1 MKRLVAILMLALA
14 AGGAAAQEYPN
25 RPVRF
30 LVAYPPGGG
39 VDMMARAVAGVLG
52 PRLGQNVVVENRP
65 GASGA
70 LATGVVA
77 KAAPDGYTIL
87 VTGDAPV
94 TQVPLLSKVSYDP
107 YKDLT
112 ALVKGVTVPTA
123 ILVPAASP
131 LRSFADLLAFARA
144 NPGKLSYGT
153 PGNGSGMHVELEMLK
168 ERLKVD
174 ITHVP
179 YKGAP
184 PIITDTIAGQI
195 SIGAPGIP
203 AAIPNIRAGQLR
215 LLGVW
220 SPTRIAAFPDV
231 PTVQE
236 ASGDAT
242 LEGLPTWYGFLLP
255 AGVPASIVARLESE
269 IVAAL
274 RDPDVSRR
282 LLDSGA
288 TVVAQPGAAFDA
300 ANRAQTATFAAIFKK
315 LDLKPE

>member
-144 NPGKLSYGT
+144 HPGKLSYGT
-153 PGNGSGMHVELEMLK
+153 PGNGSGRHVELEMLK

>member
-1 MKRLVAILMLALA
+1 MKHSVVAVLLALGA
-14 AGGAAAQEYPN
+14 AGASAQEFPN

-52 PRLGQNVVVENRP
+52 ARLGQTVIVENRP
-65 GASGA
+65 GASGS
-70 LATGVVA
+70 LATGLVA
-77 KAAPDGYTIL
+77 KSTPDGYTIL
-87 VTGDAPV
+87 VTGDAPI

-112 ALVKGVTVPTA
+112 ALVKGVTVPTS
-123 ILVPAASP
+123 ILVPASSP
-131 LRSFADLLAFARA
+131 LRSLPDVLQFARA

-168 ERLKVD
+168 ERQGID

-184 PIITDTIAGQI
+184 PIIVDTMASQI

-203 AAIPNIRAGQLR
+203 AAIPNIRSGQLR

-220 SPTRIAAFPDV
+220 SAARIAAFPDV
-231 PTVQE
+231 PTVRE
-236 ASGDAT
+236 ATGDAS

-255 AGVPASIVARLESE
+255 AGVPPAIVARLEAD
-269 IVAAL
+269 IVASL
-274 RDPDVSRR
+274 KDPDVMKRMQ
-282 LLDSGA
+282 DSGA
-288 TVVAQPGAAFDA
+288 TVVAQTGAAFDD
-300 ANRAQTATFAAIFKK
+300 ANQQQTATFATIFKK
-315 LDLKPE
+315 LNLKPD

>member
-1 MKRLVAILMLALA
+1 MKRLAAILLLALA

-39 VDMMARAVAGVLG
+39 VDMMARAVASVLG

-131 LRSFADLLAFARA
+131 LRSFADLLSFARA

-184 PIITDTIAGQI
+184 PIITDTMAGQI

-215 LLGVW
+215 LLSVW
-220 SPTRIAAFPDV
+220 STSRIAAFPDV

-255 AGVPASIVARLESE
+255 AGVPAAIVAKLETE

-274 RDPDVSRR
+274 RDPDVNRR
-282 LLDSGA
+282 LQDSGA
-288 TVVAQPGAAFDA
+288 TVVAQTGAAFDA